1 MFICLGYCED
11 DASGSKAVIT
21 LLKQLQN
28 KSVHLFW
35 SIHWNCDHRQHWH
48 VQMSDWL
55 PTCQIQQ
62 PGPRSWCCRSGGRS
76 TCRTLCPETRVW
88 SPGHQCEDLFVLKI
102 FYVGTICNATDITNN
117 NYDHNY
123 NLFLKLTQ
131 EFQCLQQIQ
140 QQTTPAHG
148 FTLAR
153 NIQPTPSSK

>member
-1 MFICLGYCED
+1 M
-11 DASGSKAVIT
+11 IT
-21 LLKQLQN
+21 GN
-28 KSVHLFW
+28 
-35 SIHWNCDHRQHWH
+35 IDTYR
-48 VQMSDWL
+48 
-55 PTCQIQQ
+55 CQIDSQHVKSSSLVHG
-62 PGPRSWCCRSGGRS
+62 PGAVVQVGAAHAGLYAQRPGS
-76 TCRTLCPETRVW
+76 E